1 MKTIHLVASV
11 LLVATSAAAGF
22 HSQPA
27 TVGPPLVCFQYD
39 IGTAKSLPWGNNA
52 DDAFDF
58 DTQYDVKNLIPDTLA
73 ILRGSDDALVHMETL
88 RRAAIYAARSEGKLA
103 KSREASLECR
113 LVAIVLDASL
123 KRIASDPKSPLP
135 WIDAGY
141 AVGASAHMGGSLG
154 YSVSWIEHFNNAVA
168 LAPEDGAVSF
178 AVSAA

>member
-73 ILRGSDDALVHMETL
+73 ILRGSDDALGRKTCEVPRGVARVPPCRHRA
-88 RRAAIYAARSEGKLA
+88 RRIV
-103 KSREASLECR
+103 EAHC
-113 LVAIVLDASL
+113 
-123 KRIASDPKSPLP
+123 
-135 WIDAGY
+135 
-141 AVGASAHMGGSLG
+141 
-154 YSVSWIEHFNNAVA
+154 
-168 LAPEDGAVSF
+168 
-178 AVSAA
+178 